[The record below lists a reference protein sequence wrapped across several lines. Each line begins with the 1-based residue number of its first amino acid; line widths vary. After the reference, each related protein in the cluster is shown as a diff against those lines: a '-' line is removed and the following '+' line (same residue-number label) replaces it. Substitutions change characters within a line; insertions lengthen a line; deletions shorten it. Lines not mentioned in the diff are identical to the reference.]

1 MATSIPATE
10 TRIPQPRELD
20 LWQHLVGATTDE
32 AFCVAWLA
40 LLCRQM
46 GDVTAGVVLLRSP
59 SANTFTPV
67 ALWPMAPRDMSHLG
81 AVSEIALREN
91 RGVVQRA
98 PENNSQRA
106 PENSSQRAPENNPP
120 RAEPGSTESSWHI
133 AYPLGNEQQVL
144 GTVTLEVP
152 PCTEP
157 QVHDY
162 VRQLHWGLGLLR
174 ERLVKRAA
182 TAESEQLHRLGSVV
196 EVIAASL
203 SPAPLQETLF
213 SITNLIAREL
223 GLSRAVLGLVD
234 HGNVR
239 VTSLSDAAWFERNT
253 EAIKRYTAAMEEALD
268 QLSVVRY
275 DTSHKSEGAVNAE
288 HVALARVT
296 AADSIITVP
305 LLAGTRC
312 VGLLTVQQSAPRHI
326 SDADMTWLEA
336 LAGLLPSI
344 IEQKR
349 NAERGFVARLADDTR
364 ALLTRFFGPRHLVW
378 KFCGSVALLIV
389 AALVFVETDYQVRA
403 KTIIEGEIQRAA
415 VAPFEGFVAQSYV
428 RAGDIVRKGQPLCL
442 LEDRDLKLER
452 DRWNAEREQ
461 HLRELREAMAT
472 HELTQVQII
481 RAQVEEAQAE
491 LALVEEKLA
500 RARVLAPFDGIVIS
514 GDLSQ
519 LIGSPVE
526 LGKKL
531 FEIAP
536 LDEYRVVLQV
546 DETDIGY
553 VRTGQAG
560 HLLISGI
567 AGDALPFEVTK
578 VTPVATSTDGQ
589 NYFRVEAQLSQLPPN
604 LRPGMQGV
612 GKVAVGERR
621 LWWILTHGFT
631 DWLRLTLWKWMP

>member
-1 MATSIPATE
+1 MATSQAAADPRMA
-10 TRIPQPRELD
+10 QPRELD
-20 LWQHLVGATTDE
+20 LWQHLLGAGTDE

-46 GDVTAGVVLLRSP
+46 GEVNAGVVLLRSA

-67 ALWPMAPRDMSHLG
+67 ALWPLAPRDMSHLG
-81 AVSEIALREN
+81 AAAEIALREN

-98 PENNSQRA
+98 GEAREA
-106 PENSSQRAPENNPP
+106 PGDEQTA
-120 RAEPGSTESSWHI
+120 WHI
-133 AYPLGNEQQVL
+133 AYPLGTGQQVL

-152 PCTEP
+152 PCPEAR
-157 QVHDY
+157 VHEH

-182 TAESEQLHRLGSVV
+182 TAESEQLQRLGSVM
-196 EVIAASL
+196 EVLAASV
-203 SPAPLQETLF
+203 SQAPLQETLF

-223 GLSRAVLGLVD
+223 GLARAVLGLVN
-234 HGNVR
+234 HGSVR
-239 VTSLSDAAWFERNT
+239 VTAMSDAAWFERNT
-253 EAIKRYTAAMEEALD
+253 EVVKRYTAAMEESLD
-268 QLSVVRY
+268 QLSPVRF
-275 DTSHKSEGAVNAE
+275 DSGQEADEAVDAE
-288 HVALARVT
+288 HAALARVT
-296 AADSIITVP
+296 AADSVMTLP
-305 LLAGTRC
+305 LMAGARC
-312 VGLLTVQQSAPRHI
+312 VGLLTVQQAAPRRI
-326 SDADMTWLEA
+326 TDADICWLEA
-336 LAGLLPSI
+336 LVGLLPSVI
-344 IEQKR
+344 QHKR
-349 NAERGFVARLADDTR
+349 DAERGFFARLADDAR
-364 ALLTRFFGPRHLVW
+364 KLLTRLFGPRHLVW
-378 KFCGSVALLIV
+378 KFCGSLLLLMV
-389 AALVFVETDYQVRA
+389 AALAFIETDYQVRA
-403 KTIIEGEIQRAA
+403 KTVIEGEIQRAA
-415 VAPFEGFVAQSYV
+415 VAPFEGFVAHSYV

-442 LEDRDLKLER
+442 LDDRDLRLER

-461 HLRELREAMAT
+461 RLRELREAMAT
-472 HELTQVQII
+472 HEVTQVQII
-481 RAQVEEAQAE
+481 RAQVEQAQAE

-553 VRTGQAG
+553 VRTGQDG
-560 HLLISGI
+560 HLLIAGI
-567 AGDALPFEVTK
+567 AGDALPFKVTK
-578 VTPVATSTDGQ
+578 VTPVATAADGQ
-589 NYFRVEAQLSQLPPN
+589 NYFRVEAQLSELPPS

-612 GKVAVGERR
+612 GKVRVGERR
-621 LWWILTHGFT
+621 LWWIVTHGFT

>member
-1 MATSIPATE
+1 MATSIPAAE
-10 TRIPQPRELD
+10 SRIVQPRELD
-20 LWQHLVGATTDE
+20 LWQHLVGATSDE

-40 LLCRQM
+40 LLCRQL

-59 SANTFTPV
+59 STNTFTPV
-67 ALWPMAPRDMSHLG
+67 ALWPLAPRDMSHLG
-81 AVSEIALREN
+81 AAAEIALREN

-98 PENNSQRA
+98 PDGNPQRA
-106 PENSSQRAPENNPP
+106 PDLKDAKEP
-120 RAEPGSTESSWHI
+120 RESPWHI
-133 AYPLGNEQQVL
+133 AYPLGTESQVL

-152 PCTEP
+152 PCAETR
-157 QVHDY
+157 VHEY

-174 ERLVKRAA
+174 ERLIKRAA
-182 TAESEQLHRLGSVV
+182 TAESEQLHRLGSVM
-196 EVIAASL
+196 EVVAASV
-203 SPAPLQETLF
+203 SQAPLQETLF

-234 HGNVR
+234 HGKVR

-253 EAIKRYTAAMEEALD
+253 EAIKRYTAAMEESLD
-268 QLSVVRY
+268 QFSPVRF
-275 DTSHKSEGAVNAE
+275 DAPGQEAEGAVNAE
-288 HVALARVT
+288 HAALARVT
-296 AADSIITVP
+296 SAESIMTLP
-305 LLAGTRC
+305 LLVGTRC
-312 VGLLTVQQSAPRHI
+312 VGLLTVQQAAPRRI
-326 SDADMTWLEA
+326 TEADILWLEA
-336 LAGLLPSI
+336 LAGLLPSV
-344 IEQKR
+344 IEHKR
-349 NAERGFVARLADDTR
+349 NAERGFLARLADDTR
-364 ALLTRFFGPRHLVW
+364 KLLTRLFGPRHLVW
-378 KFCGSVALLIV
+378 KFCGSLALLLV
-389 AALVFVETDYQVRA
+389 AVLVFVETDYQVRA
-403 KTIIEGEIQRAA
+403 KTLIEGEIQRAA

-491 LALVEEKLA
+491 LALVEEKLS

-536 LDEYRVVLQV
+536 LDDYRVVLQV
-546 DETDIGY
+546 DETDIGN
-553 VRTGQAG
+553 VRTGQTG

-567 AGDALPFEVTK
+567 AGDALPFTVTK
-578 VTPVATSTDGQ
+578 VTPVATATDGQ
-589 NYFRVEAQLSQLPPN
+589 NYFRVEAQLSRLPPN

-612 GKVAVGERR
+612 GKVSVGERR
-621 LWWILTHGFT
+621 LWWIVTHGFT
-631 DWLRLTLWKWMP
+631 DWLRITLWKWMP